1 VWDTNRPTAD
11 VLVRRATRL
20 ARPGMVLLLHDGR
33 GEEPEPDVSAM
44 VAGLP
49 RLIRRLKSKGFRFV
63 PLTTD
68 EPGVLSCPT

>member
-1 VWDTNRPTAD
+1 LAIFKAARRRGLTVWAWSRGVWDTNRPTAD

-44 VAGLP
+44 VRACC
-49 RLIRRLKSKGFRFV
+49 V
-63 PLTTD
+63 D
-68 EPGVLSCPT
+68 